1 MSNRPSNQ
9 AEPKEMRT
17 ISWRSPEILGELILL
32 GVIFVLAV
40 VYLRE
45 LPGLKEPAR
54 WLPLITIGVG
64 APLWVL
70 RLRTVLSRRKAV
82 EQGMIMDLGF
92 RVGADPQA
100 ERKRA
105 ITFILA
111 IAALYI
117 GIWAVGFHIWLPLW
131 VTVYLVTYDK
141 VRWRTAVG
149 IAAGFEVFV
158 MGIPDYVLDVLW
170 FEPLLWR
177 LFSVDYAFNTWPI
190 DGTF

>member
-1 MSNRPSNQ
+1 
-9 AEPKEMRT
+9 MRT
-17 ISWRSPEILGELILL
+17 ISWRSPEILGELIIL
-32 GVIFVLAV
+32 GIIFVLAV

-45 LPGLKEPAR
+45 LSGLKEPAR

-64 APLWVL
+64 APLWTL
-70 RLRTVLSRRKAV
+70 RLRTVLGRRKTV

-92 RVGADPQA
+92 RVGVDPGA
-100 ERKRA
+100 ERRRA
-105 ITFILA
+105 IRFVLA
-111 IAALYI
+111 IAILYI

-131 VTVYLVTYDK
+131 VFVYLVIYANA
-141 VRWRTAVG
+141 RWRTAVG

-158 MGIPDYVLDVLW
+158 LGVPDYVLDVLW

>member
-1 MSNRPSNQ
+1 MS
-9 AEPKEMRT
+9 
-17 ISWRSPEILGELILL
+17 W
-32 GVIFVLAV
+32 
-40 VYLRE
+40 
-45 LPGLKEPAR
+45 
-54 WLPLITIGVG
+54 G
-64 APLWVL
+64 A
-70 RLRTVLSRRKAV
+70 TVLSRRKAV

-100 ERKRA
+100 ERRRA

-131 VTVYLVTYDK
+131 VTVYLVTYAK

-149 IAAGFEVFV
+149 IAAGFEAFV